1 LTKIYLDAG
10 HGGTDSGAT
19 GNGILE
25 KNINLAIAKKIGAL
39 LEANYENVEI
49 EQTRTTDV
57 FLSLDERT
65 DKANKWGADCFVAVH
80 INSATTP
87 TARGFESFIYNV
99 SPSARTISFQNIMH
113 ESIWNQIKSTV
124 GVIDRGKNRANFH
137 VLRES
142 SMIAILVENFFISN
156 SQDAS
161 LLKSDSFL
169 DKLSQ
174 GYVDGL
180 ERFFGLKKKV
190 SPTPPPTTETLYQVV
205 AGTYSNKSNAEAQVK
220 KLASDGYSAYIIEKE

>member
-1 LTKIYLDAG
+1 MTKIYLDAG

-19 GNGILE
+19 GNGIFE
-25 KNINLAIAKKIGAL
+25 KNINLTIAKKIQAI
-39 LEANYENVEI
+39 LEANYQDVEI
-49 EQTRTTDV
+49 KQTRTTDV

-65 DKANKWGADCFVAVH
+65 DNANKWGADCFVAVH

-113 ESIWNQIKSTV
+113 EAIWNQIKGTS

-156 SQDAS
+156 SQDAN

-169 DKLSQ
+169 DKLAQ
-174 GYVDGL
+174 GYADGL

-205 AGTYSNKSNAEAQVK
+205 AGTYNNKSNAEAMVK